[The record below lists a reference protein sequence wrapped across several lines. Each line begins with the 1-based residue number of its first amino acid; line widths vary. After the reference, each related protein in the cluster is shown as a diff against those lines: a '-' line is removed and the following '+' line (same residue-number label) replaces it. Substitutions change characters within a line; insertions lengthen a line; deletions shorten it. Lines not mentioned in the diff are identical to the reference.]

1 MFLVGIDH
9 TIGKKKKN
17 YLMNLIG
24 IYEREDDALI
34 ARNKIESKKPS
45 GKIFMRKIE
54 VNKNYYLDYL
64 IEKKFSKQPTL
75 K

>member
-45 GKIFMRKIE
+45 RKRS
-54 VNKNYYLDYL
+54 LL
-64 IEKKFSKQPTL
+64 ILF
-75 K
+75 